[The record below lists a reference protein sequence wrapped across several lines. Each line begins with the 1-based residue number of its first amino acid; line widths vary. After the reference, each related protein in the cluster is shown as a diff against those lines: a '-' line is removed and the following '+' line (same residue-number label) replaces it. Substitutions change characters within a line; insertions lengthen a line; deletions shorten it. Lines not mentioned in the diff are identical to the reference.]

1 MPDPDILTSHFVRSE
16 FTCKCGC
23 GFDTVDIGLL
33 AVLESIRTHFD
44 APVSIRSGCRCEAH
58 NRAERGKNRS
68 QHLIGRA
75 ADFLVSGVPADE
87 VQDFIEAAYPDRLGM
102 GRYALFTHVDSRAD
116 KARW

>member
-44 APVSIRSGCRCEAH
+44 TPVIIRSGCRCEAH
-58 NRAERGKNRS
+58 NAAEGGAEHS

-75 ADFLVSGVPADE
+75 ADIVVVDEPADV
-87 VQDFIEAAYPDRLGM
+87 VQDYIDAAFPDRLGM
-102 GRYALFTHVDSRAD
+102 GRYAIFTHVDSRGD